1 MDISFW
7 KNLSNDIEINYTSKQ
22 YYKQYLYKLEVW
34 APGCKS
40 IHAENIQKDLD
51 YRGRSQPGYNL
62 GGSWWNTRLQ
72 KWLVQAD
79 LTQLNGLQF
88 IKNNFSNVKIRT
100 EEPKISFYAENEQ
113 VLKDIVNTID
123 SRYHKHVVN
132 FSGPEN
138 TETQEI
144 LQTNKLLVKRKPKYQ
159 YKVSIRE
166 KRFSTES
173 RKQILNYL
181 TGLGDLVKIPA
192 GTQKQLDRNS
202 DWMWGCYFY
211 TNDPGVVDFVR
222 LMNPDIIR
230 EVCELVHIENK

>member
-1 MDISFW
+1 
-7 KNLSNDIEINYTSKQ
+7 
-22 YYKQYLYKLEVW
+22 LEVW

-40 IHAENIQKDLD
+40 IHTENIQKDLD

-144 LQTNKLLVKRKPKYQ
+144 TKSRPQNRDINTKTNPKTENQ
-159 YKVSIRE
+159 KHNISHEINKTENHEHKERNHNIRI
-166 KRFSTES
+166 S
-173 RKQILNYL
+173 RN
-181 TGLGDLVKIPA
+181 
-192 GTQKQLDRNS
+192 N
-202 DWMWGCYFY
+202 
-211 TNDPGVVDFVR
+211 N
-222 LMNPDIIR
+222 
-230 EVCELVHIENK
+230 ENKHDINNQQKIKKY